1 MTNTDIETAVRR
13 LFHRGKP
20 IESIAQ
26 QHSISIQRVNK
37 IISNQTGMSNTKT
50 HPRQIRGKAFNAK
63 VKSLLGE
70 GFSKNEIAGIMDCH
84 YSTVLRAVNDES
96 RKKPT
101 KKSVKTIVKTTPV
114 AIKNKSSNKRTAS
127 FSILWGA
134 ISFSR
139 TTTLND

>member
-1 MTNTDIETAVRR
+1 MTNTDIDTAVRR

-26 QHSISIQRVNK
+26 KHSISIQRVNK

-70 GFSKNEIAGIMDCH
+70 GFSKSEIAGIMDCH

-101 KKSVKTIVKTTPV
+101 KKSVKTIVKSAPV
-114 AIKNKSSNKRTAS
+114 ALKNKPSNKRTAS

>member
-1 MTNTDIETAVRR
+1 
-13 LFHRGKP
+13 
-20 IESIAQ
+20 
-26 QHSISIQRVNK
+26 
-37 IISNQTGMSNTKT
+37 MSNTK
-50 HPRQIRGKAFNAK
+50 I
-63 VKSLLGE
+63 V
-70 GFSKNEIAGIMDCH
+70 GIMDCH

-101 KKSVKTIVKTTPV
+101 KKSVKTIVKSAPV
-114 AIKNKSSNKRTAS
+114 ALKNKPSNKRTAS

>member
-1 MTNTDIETAVRR
+1 MTNIDTAVRR
-13 LFHRGKP
+13 MFHMGKP

-26 QHSISIQRVNK
+26 THNISIQRVNK

-50 HPRQIRGKAFNAK
+50 HPRQLRGKAFNAK
-63 VKSLLGE
+63 VKSLIGKGL
-70 GFSKNEIAGIMDCH
+70 SKSDVASIMDCH
-84 YSTVLRAVNDES
+84 YSTILRAVNDES
-96 RKKPT
+96 RKKPA
-101 KKSVKTIVKTTPV
+101 KKSVKTIAKTTPV
-114 AIKNKSSNKRTAS
+114 ALKNKSSNKRTAS

>member
-1 MTNTDIETAVRR
+1 MTNIDTAVRR
-13 LFHRGKP
+13 MFHKNIP
-20 IESIAQ
+20 VEKIALD
-26 QHSISIQRVNK
+26 HKISIKRVNK

-63 VKSLLGE
+63 VKSLLSE
-70 GFSKNEIAGIMDCH
+70 GFSKNEIGGIMGCH

-96 RKKPT
+96 RKKPA
-101 KKSVKTIVKTTPV
+101 KKSVKTIVKNTPV
-114 AIKNKSSNKRTAS
+114 SLKNKSSNKRSAS
-127 FSILWGA
+127 FSIFWGA